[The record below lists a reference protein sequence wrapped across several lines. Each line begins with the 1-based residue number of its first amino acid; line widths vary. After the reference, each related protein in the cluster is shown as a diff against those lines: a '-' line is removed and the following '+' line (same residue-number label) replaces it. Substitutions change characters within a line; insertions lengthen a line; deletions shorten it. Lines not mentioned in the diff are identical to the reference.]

1 MNISNRGIP
10 DIISNKCEM
19 KRSRLVIAVIAT
31 LGEEIALAL
40 FVLLGLPRLG
50 VEVPVGGLIGM
61 MAGLATYGVISYRL
75 GSRALMKKPMAGF
88 TDMVGSKGT
97 VSEPLTPRGT
107 IKIKGELWDA
117 EATEHHID
125 RGQDV
130 IVVSRQGLKLMV
142 REVSPNAE

>member
-1 MNISNRGIP
+1 LNISNRGIP
-10 DIISNKCEM
+10 DIISNKYEM

-97 VSEPLTPRGT
+97 VAEPLTPRGT

-125 RGQDV
+125 RGQNV
-130 IVVSRQGLKLMV
+130 IVVSQHGLKLMV
-142 REVSPNAE
+142 REVSSNAE

>member
-1 MNISNRGIP
+1 
-10 DIISNKCEM
+10 M
-19 KRSRLVIAVIAT
+19 KRSRLVIAVLAT

-50 VEVPVGGLIGM
+50 VELPLGGLIAM

-75 GSRALMKKPMAGF
+75 GSHALMKKPMAGF
-88 TDMVGSKGT
+88 TDMIGSKGK
-97 VSEPLTPRGT
+97 VYEPLTPKGT

-117 EATEHHID
+117 EATECHID

-130 IVVSRQGLKLMV
+130 IVVSRQGLKLTV
-142 REVSPNAE
+142 SKVSPDKD

>member
-1 MNISNRGIP
+1 
-10 DIISNKCEM
+10 M

-97 VSEPLTPRGT
+97 VAEPLTPRGT

-125 RGQDV
+125 RGKDV
-130 IVVSRQGLKLMV
+130 IVVSREGLKLMV
-142 REVSPNAE
+142 HEVIPDAE